1 MDRTDSLWSHLFDD
15 TLHCPP
21 VIEKQNIDRKAH
33 PDGVDR
39 RARTKHECLSSA
51 ELLASDQAAEP
62 VPPAGS
68 ELDPFSDAAAT
79 V

>member
-21 VIEKQNIDRKAH
+21 VIEKQNIDREAH
-33 PDGVDR
+33 LDGVDR

-51 ELLASDQAAEP
+51 ELLACD
-62 VPPAGS
+62 
-68 ELDPFSDAAAT
+68 
-79 V
+79 